1 MFVKSRAVA
10 IAIAAAGLV
19 GFAAPMASA
28 ATVSGPG
35 DNGGLLNVSHNQ
47 VPVQACG
54 NDVNGN
60 VLGVQVPVH
69 GLSGALG
76 ILTGGSATTS
86 NQDNSCHLKNN
97 QGNDAIVK
105 AWGGSM
111 GGYMSGGSK
120 TVVVPSSDNG
130 GLVNVSHNQ
139 VPIQLCNNTVP
150 VNVLGAQVPLD
161 QITAALGLGTAGS
174 TTTSNQD
181 NSCHLK
187 NGQQG

>member
-10 IAIAAAGLV
+10 VALAAAGLV
-19 GFAAPMASA
+19 GFGAPVAGA
-28 ATVSGPG
+28 ATVNYGPG
-35 DNGGLLNVSHNQ
+35 DNGGLVNVSHNQ

-69 GLSGALG
+69 DVSGALG
-76 ILTGGSATTS
+76 ILTAGTATTS
-86 NQDNSCHLKNN
+86 NQDNSCHLKNGQDN
-97 QGNDAIVK
+97 NAVITG
-105 AWGGSM
+105 WGTSM
-111 GGYMSGGSK
+111 DSK
-120 TVVVPSSDNG
+120 TVVVPASDNG

-139 VPIQLCNNTVP
+139 VPVQVCNNSVAG
-150 VNVLGAQVPLD
+150 NVLGVQVPLD

-174 TTTSNQD
+174 LTTANED

-187 NGQQG
+187 NGQRG